1 MSILGLM
8 RRRDYSPSS
17 SLSETERPLH
27 SRVAL
32 LLVAI
37 LVLAFVLRVGAAV
50 VFPNMEVSD
59 ETFATR
65 EAAHRL
71 AYGYGLINPDWREG
85 LRSWAFP
92 AFLAGVM
99 RATDWMGAGSS
110 GYLLGI
116 MIVLSLISLTTV
128 WFSFIWAYRTSGV
141 IAAVVAAGT
150 SAIWYELVYY
160 GPKAF
165 YEVVAAHV
173 LLPGLY
179 LGAFGESIPER
190 KRLFISGLLCGLAIA
205 LRPPLAPAVLFAA
218 VALSLKNPRVRLP
231 AVAAGILAPVVV
243 FGIVDAFTW
252 SYPFHSFISFFR
264 VNVINGAQSTGVKA
278 SSQWIVESGWY
289 RPWYWFLPVLAKR
302 LGPMVLIALIGVR
315 RSPFLGWVALLIL
328 LTHSIV
334 GHKEFRFIY
343 PMIPIAVTLAGLG
356 VAEVLSALRAR
367 SRLLRSV
374 ATACVVGLIPCVCI
388 SAALAWLFPLWS
400 RYSGQL
406 ISFQVLSRDAKACG
420 VALVGSEVDPTIGGG
435 YTYLHRNVPIFFFPT
450 AAAADAKRLAP
461 SFNAIVTALP
471 LRYAGFEPT
480 RCWNGTCLH
489 QGQGPCIPSPGDE
502 VKFLPVE

>member
-1 MSILGLM
+1 MSITGLM
-8 RRRDYSPSS
+8 RRRAYSLSS
-17 SLSETERPLH
+17 STREPERPLD

-50 VFPNMEVSD
+50 AFPNMEVSD

-85 LRSWAFP
+85 LRSWVFP

-99 RATDWMGAGSS
+99 RVTDWMGAGSS

-128 WFSFIWAYRTSGV
+128 WFSFMWAYRTSGIV
-141 IAAVVAAGT
+141 AAIIAAGT

-165 YEVVAAHV
+165 YEVVGAHV

-190 KRLFISGLLCGLAIA
+190 KRLFLSGLLCGLALA
-205 LRPPLAPAVLFAA
+205 LRPPLAPAVVFAA
-218 VALSLKNPRVRLP
+218 IAFSLKNPRVRLP
-231 AVAAGILAPVVV
+231 AIAAGILAPVVV

-264 VNVINGAQSTGVKA
+264 VNVVNGAQTTGVQV
-278 SSQWIVESGWY
+278 SRQWIVESGWY

-302 LGPMVLIALIGVR
+302 LGPLVLIALIGVR

-343 PMIPIAVTLAGLG
+343 PIIPIAVTLAGLG
-356 VAEVLSALRAR
+356 IAEMLSALKAR
-367 SRLLRSV
+367 SHLLRSV
-374 ATACVVGLIPCVCI
+374 ATTCVVGLIPCVCI
-388 SAALAWLFPLWS
+388 SAALAWFFPLWS
-400 RYSGQL
+400 RYSGSL
-406 ISFQVLSRDAKACG
+406 IAFQNLSRDANVCG
-420 VALVGSEVDPTIGGG
+420 VALVGPEVDPTIGGG

-450 AAAADAKRLAP
+450 AAAADTKQLSP
-461 SFNAIVTALP
+461 SFNALVTALP
-471 LRYAGFEPT
+471 LRHAGFEST
-480 RCWNGTCLH
+480 RCWNGTCL
-489 QGQGPCIPSPGDE
+489 QRSQVSCTPNPGNA